1 MSSTTPERSPYSQ
14 VGQVL
19 DDARS
24 PIPST
29 GERRIDVGHANFDQV
44 RPAGAFRDDAFRAD
58 IRNHDG
64 PIGPDAHLGA
74 VGVADP
80 HALFETERILQ
91 PVHRGPHVR
100 IHEHRRD
107 SRGGRRA
114 VVQHGQTL
122 TD

>member
-14 VGQVL
+14 RGQLL
-19 DDARS
+19 DDAGS
-24 PIPST
+24 SLAST
-29 GERRIDVGHANFDQV
+29 RERRIDVGHANLDQV
-44 RPAGAFRDDAFRAD
+44 RPAGAFRDDAIRAD

-64 PIGPDAHLGA
+64 PVGPDAHLGA

-80 HALFETERILQ
+80 HPLFEAERILE
-91 PVHRGPHVR
+91 PVHCGPHVR

-107 SRGGRRA
+107 SRWGRRA
-114 VVQHGQTL
+114 VVQHGPTL